1 MAFAGVTELF
11 LLDSLLLKSD
21 FVEALPRQTQFLPP
35 TIYDIAREAKVGI
48 GTVSRVFN
56 DHPSVSKE
64 ARERV
69 LRVANRLSYRPHP
82 YARGL
87 ARKRTNSIMA
97 VIPFFSTFFFMEI
110 LQGVQSK
117 LSDLD
122 CDLILF
128 GVNHPDQVEESL
140 RHHAMRSRVDGM
152 LFFSME
158 MPESFVSQ
166 LLHQRTPPVLVDAY
180 HKQFDSLAV
189 DNRQGAY
196 VATNHLIASGHRRIG
211 MLSANLESVP
221 ARERLRG
228 FRTAMEEADLPVDP
242 SLIKKSASPRLDGF
256 TRESGYE
263 VMQQFIRLGNKMP
276 SAIFVSSDIQ
286 AAGAL
291 DALGE
296 SGLKCPHDISI
307 VGFDDIELASHLG
320 LTTMRQPMYEMGVLA
335 AEVLLARLEEPKR
348 EPVHA
353 MFVPKLVVRKTSE
366 SLDSRVRAA
375 CETAA

>member
-1 MAFAGVTELF
+1 M
-11 LLDSLLLKSD
+11 
-21 FVEALPRQTQFLPP
+21 EALPRQTQFLPP

-97 VIPFFSTFFFMEI
+97 VIPFFTTFFFMEI

-166 LLHQRTPPVLVDAY
+166 MLHQRTPPVLVDAY

-228 FRTAMEEADLPVDP
+228 FRAAMEEADLPVDR
-242 SLIKKSASPRLDGF
+242 SLIKNSASPRLDGF

-263 VMQQFIRLGNKMP
+263 VMQQFIRLGKKMP
-276 SAIFVSSDIQ
+276 SALFVSSDIQ

-296 SGLKCPHDISI
+296 SGLKCPQDMSM

-320 LTTMRQPMYEMGVLA
+320 LTTMRQPMHEMGVLA
-335 AEVLLARLEEPKR
+335 AEVLLARLEDPKR
-348 EPVHA
+348 EPVHT

-366 SLDSRVRAA
+366 NLDSRVRVA
-375 CETAA
+375 CATAP

>member
-1 MAFAGVTELF
+1 M
-11 LLDSLLLKSD
+11 
-21 FVEALPRQTQFLPP
+21 PP

-64 ARERV
+64 TRERV

-97 VIPFFSTFFFMEI
+97 VIPFFTTFFFMEI

-117 LSDLD
+117 LSGLD
-122 CDLILF
+122 CDLILC

-140 RHHAMRSRVDGM
+140 RHHVLRNRVDGI
-152 LFFSME
+152 LFFSMR
-158 MPESFVSQ
+158 MPETFVEQ
-166 LLHQRTPPVLVDAY
+166 FLNHRTPLVLVDAY
-180 HKQFDSLAV
+180 HKSFDSLAV
-189 DNRQGAY
+189 DNQQGAY
-196 VATNHLIASGHRRIG
+196 EATNHLIAFGHHRIG
-211 MLSANLESVP
+211 MLNANIESIP

-228 FRTAMEEADLPVDP
+228 FRKAMEEAALPIDAALVKN
-242 SLIKKSASPRLDGF
+242 SSSPRLDGF

-263 VMQQFIRLGNKMP
+263 IMQQFIALGKKMP
-276 SAIFVSSDIQ
+276 TAIFVSSDIQ

-291 DALGE
+291 TALGE
-296 SGLKCPHDISI
+296 AGLKCPDDISI
-307 VGFDDIELASHLG
+307 VGFDDIELATHLG

-335 AEVLLARLEEPKR
+335 ADVLLARLEEPKR
-348 EPVHA
+348 EPVHT
-353 MFVPKLVVRKTSE
+353 MFVPKLIVRKTAG
-366 SLDSRVRAA
+366 SLDSRIRVAS
-375 CETAA
+375 ETAA